1 MDGGRILVEGSPAEI
16 VAGRMGRAVIETVDD
31 PGVIDCLEREGVP
44 FERFG
49 DLVHITTDAPD
60 ALVQQLVAACNPS
73 RLSVRNATLEDVFLR
88 LTGRGLR
95 E

>member
-1 MDGGRILVEGSPAEI
+1 MLI
-16 VAGRMGRAVIETVDD
+16 VRLPVDD

-60 ALVQQLVAACNPS
+60 ALVQRLVAACNPS

-88 LTGRGLR
+88 LTGRGLK